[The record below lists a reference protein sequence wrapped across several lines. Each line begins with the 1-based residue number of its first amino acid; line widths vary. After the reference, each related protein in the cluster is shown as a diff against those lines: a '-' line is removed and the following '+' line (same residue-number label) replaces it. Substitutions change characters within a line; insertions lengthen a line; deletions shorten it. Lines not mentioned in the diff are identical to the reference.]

1 MLALGGGLAVPR
13 LRPVVVLLVVELGLA
28 HVARLRTLI
37 VRLVVVELSLA
48 HVARLGLVVV
58 RPVVVRLVVELRLA
72 LVAWLG
78 PLGIGLAHGIGLA
91 RGIGL
96 ALALVGLPLD
106 GAAASASA
114 AARSALGLRCGLAG
128 RLDRDAAL
136 VAIAGALGPH
146 TPVIGQGHVDH
157 PPLGG
162 QHRLEGHGLAGGG
175 HTLGRTGGEL
185 TEVGE
190 PPVAVPLDVDDHGGG
205 VFPLPAQ
212 DHVRHELERSERV
225 PTAADDETCVLA
237 LHVDDRRVVRAAAG
251 AADGRLSFDVEEL
264 EYVSD
269 DAETGAGACSGP
281 ADEGDADLGILRADA
296 EDAGTA
302 SANDVDLDFVSADAE
317 LEER

>member
-13 LRPVVVLLVVELGLA
+13 LRPVVVLLVVELRLAHVARLGPVVFQLVVELGLA
-28 HVARLRTLI
+28 HVARLRPVIVLLI
-37 VRLVVVELSLA
+37 VVIER
-48 HVARLGLVVV
+48 RPVV
-58 RPVVVRLVVELRLA
+58 RP

-78 PLGIGLAHGIGLA
+78 
-91 RGIGL
+91 
-96 ALALVGLPLD
+96 LVGLGLPRGLAGLPLG

-114 AARSALGLRCGLAG
+114 AARSALGPRCDLAG

-136 VAIAGALGPH
+136 VAVAGALGPH
-146 TPVIGQGHVDH
+146 APVIGQGDVDH

-162 QHRLEGHGLAGGG
+162 WHRLEGHGTAGGG
-175 HTLGRTGGEL
+175 HALRRAGGEL
-185 TEVGE
+185 TEVSE
-190 PPVAVPLDVDDHGGG
+190 TSIAVPLDVDDHGGG

-237 LHVDDRRVVRAAAG
+237 LHVDDRRVVRPTTG
-251 AADGRLSFDVEEL
+251 AADGRLSFDVEQL
-264 EYVSD
+264 EDVPD
-269 DAETGAGACSGP
+269 DAETGAGTCSGP
-281 ADEGDADLGILRADA
+281 ADGDDADLGILRADA